1 MTSNTTP
8 NPSGAADPGAALH
21 ALCLASQGSSGVA
34 MVPAM
39 QLALQA
45 NFGSVAQWQDS
56 FAACAQSLGGAPG
69 WVLLVFLPQAGS
81 LANCCASNPTQ
92 ALASGVVLLALAAN
106 TPLASTTHAPAA
118 LADPN
123 WAGAYARYQDAVH
136 HASEGC
142 GMTLAEAVG
151 LGAGLGAGLAEN
163 KASTDLLVLDVRRAG
178 MYAPATTTLP
188 GAQWH
193 DPAAVASW
201 ARTLPPASEVLVYC
215 IYGHE
220 VGRATALRLRAC
232 GVKARYLEGGIDGW
246 QAAGQPLQAKA
257 AALP

>member
-1 MTSNTTP
+1 MTSHTTP
-8 NPSGAADPGAALH
+8 NPPGAADPGAALH
-21 ALCLASQGSSGVA
+21 ALCLASQGSGGVA

-45 NFGSVAQWQDS
+45 NFGSVAQWQAS

-69 WVLLVFLPQAGS
+69 WVLLVFLPHAGS
-81 LANCCASNPTQ
+81 LVNCCASSPAQ
-92 ALASGVVLLALAAN
+92 AWASGVVLLALAVN
-106 TPLASTTHAPAA
+106 TPAALTTRAPAA
-118 LADPN
+118 DLADPN

-136 HASEGC
+136 HASQGC

-151 LGAGLGAGLAEN
+151 LGLGVGAGFGKSN
-163 KASTDLLVLDVRRAG
+163 SGVLVLDVRRAG

-188 GAQWH
+188 GALWQ
-193 DPAAVASW
+193 DPAAVGSW
-201 ARTLPPASEVLVYC
+201 ASTLPPAREVLVYC

-232 GVKARYLEGGIDGW
+232 GVNARYLEGGIDGW

-257 AALP
+257 AGLP